1 MVPVSLCVLASRS
14 VCTRSAQC
22 TLPNS
27 GVTVREPLDKLDP
40 DHGDLDTW
48 EIIMYVLTLAFSF
61 EGEASQRTSSLLVTA
76 HTFS

>member
-1 MVPVSLCVLASRS
+1 M
-14 VCTRSAQC
+14 CTCSAQNI
-22 TLPNS
+22 LPDGS
-27 GVTVREPLDKLDP
+27 TVREPLDKLDP

-61 EGEASQRTSSLLVTA
+61 EGEFWQRTSSLLYAA

>member
-1 MVPVSLCVLASRS
+1 MVPVPVRVFSSRS

-22 TLPNS
+22 TLPKS

-61 EGEASQRTSSLLVTA
+61 EGEASQRTSSLLYAA